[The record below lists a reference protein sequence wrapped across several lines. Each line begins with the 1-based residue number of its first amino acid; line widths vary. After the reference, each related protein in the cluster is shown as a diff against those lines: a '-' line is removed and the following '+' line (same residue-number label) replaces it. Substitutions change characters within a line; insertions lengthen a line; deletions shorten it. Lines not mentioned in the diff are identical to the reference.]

1 MALNFNQM
9 YYNCFKD
16 YYGKKVKNS
25 DGHKLKKISTNRT
38 TTPHMPMKLRF
49 LF

>member
-1 MALNFNQM
+1 M

-25 DGHKLKKISTNRT
+25 DGHKLKKISDNSHGENFGYTR
-38 TTPHMPMKLRF
+38 
-49 LF
+49 